1 MPDNEEQQFDAC
13 INRFIELANTMH
25 GEKIPQ
31 GVVSSALMTASGIYA
46 TFVVSGND
54 GGLTESGIDKV
65 TDAYRGQ
72 LEQVQKMRKKQQE
85 RRANEASSST

>member
-1 MPDNEEQQFDAC
+1 MPDNEDQLFDTC

-31 GVVSSALMTASGIYA
+31 GVVSAALMTASGIYA
-46 TFVVSGND
+46 TFVISGNE
-54 GGLTESGIDKV
+54 GGLNESGIDKIA
-65 TDAYRGQ
+65 DAYRGQ

-85 RRANEASSST
+85 HRESEASSTS